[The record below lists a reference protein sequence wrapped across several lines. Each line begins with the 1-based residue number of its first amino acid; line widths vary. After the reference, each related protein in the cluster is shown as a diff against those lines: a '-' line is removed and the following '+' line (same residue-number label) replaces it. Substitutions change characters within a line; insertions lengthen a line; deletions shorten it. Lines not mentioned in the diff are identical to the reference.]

1 MPVSLLKWFSLFIL
15 PLVVVA
21 GPKQTVKRY
30 DSPDKSLYAV
40 VVTVTSDTLG
50 PESSVELRRANGDF
64 IGKRNFFSRIHG
76 GGLGVINARWS
87 LDSQFFVFSTIASGG
102 MSGGKFPTYF
112 YSRHKNK
119 ILQLDPI
126 VGMWITDPEFYLQ
139 SGDLITVTVHDTL
152 PNGVVA
158 DTISRSVHL
167 SQFIK

>member
-1 MPVSLLKWFSLFIL
+1 MPNVLFTWCGLFIL
-15 PLVVVA
+15 PLA
-21 GPKQTVKRY
+21 FLGSPKQTIKRY

-40 VVTVTSDTLG
+40 VVTVNSDTLG

-64 IGKRNFFSRIHG
+64 IGKRNFFSKVHG
-76 GGLGVINARWS
+76 GGLGVINAKWS

-112 YSRHKNK
+112 YSRQKNK
-119 ILQLDPI
+119 IIQLDPI

-152 PNGVVA
+152 PNGMVA
-158 DTISRSVHL
+158 DTIARSVHL
-167 SQFIK
+167 SQFVR